1 MNITVIK
8 GDVLYDYLIIEAK
21 IRTMDELFNKSDRLL
36 DSAMIYAPKLLLAI
50 ITLLVGLWIIKIFV
64 RWLGR
69 FMDKRDVDATLKPF
83 FVSLIGALL
92 KIMLM
97 ISVISMVGVQMTSF
111 IALLAAAGLAIGMAL
126 SGTLQNFAGGVIILI
141 FKPFKV
147 GDLLEAQ
154 GYTGVVKEIQ
164 LFNTI
169 LLSLDNKT
177 IILPNGGLSSS
188 SMVNYST
195 QDTRRVDMTFG
206 IGYGDDI
213 DKAKNLLGE
222 IMANQPKI
230 LKDPAPFIGVVEL
243 GDSSVNFAVRGW
255 VMAADYWNV
264 YFYMHETVKKEFD
277 HNQIGIPF
285 PQRDVHVYNH

>member
-1 MNITVIK
+1 
-8 GDVLYDYLIIEAK
+8 
-21 IRTMDELFNKSDRLL
+21 MDELFNKSDRLL

-50 ITLLVGLWIIKIFV
+50 ITLLVGLWIIKIFT

-69 FMDKRDVDATLKPF
+69 LMDKREMDATLKPF

-111 IALLAAAGLAIGMAL
+111 IALLGAAGLAIGLAL
-126 SGTLQNFAGGVIILI
+126 SGTLQNFAGGIIILL

-195 QDTRRVDMTFG
+195 QDKRRVDMTFG

-277 HNQIGIPF
+277 LNQIGIPF